1 MSASSTTSTNSM
13 MKAVGYRVA
22 GGPLQD
28 VELPKPTTPAD
39 TTSSSMRPRDLL
51 IQVLAVSVNPIDC
64 KLRHRQGAPQQSERG
79 EYAVLGFDCVGTVEV
94 VGVGCSLN
102 FKAGDR
108 VYYAG
113 DITRPGTNSEY
124 HLVDE
129 RLVGRAPTNLSNAE
143 AAALPLTTI
152 TAYEMLLD
160 RLRILDAGEDKK
172 SGSSSK
178 NKIILIV
185 GGAGGVGSIA
195 IQLVRAL
202 APDFTVIAT
211 ASRPETVH
219 FCQATCGAHH
229 VIDHSKPLAPQV
241 SALQIGAPS
250 YVFSTTHTDQHMPDI
265 VELMAPQGH
274 FGLID
279 DPKGGIDIMPL
290 KRKSISIHWE
300 LMFTRSMYETAD
312 MVEQHNLL
320 ETVANLVEQ
329 GKVKSTLTTTAGP
342 INAATLEK
350 VHALIE
356 SGKACGKI
364 VLEGFETS

>member
-1 MSASSTTSTNSM
+1 M

-28 VELPKPTTPAD
+28 VQLPKPDST
-39 TTSSSMRPRDLL
+39 SMRPRDLL

-64 KLRHRQGAPQQSERG
+64 KLRHRQGAPQASERDG
-79 EYAVLGFDCVGTVEV
+79 KYDYAVLGFDCVGIVEA
-94 VGVGCSLN
+94 VGRACGLK

-113 DITRPGTNSEY
+113 DITRPGTHSEY

-129 RLVGRAPTNLSNAE
+129 RLVGRAPTNLSHAQ

-152 TAYEMLLD
+152 TAYEMLMD
-160 RLRILDAGEDKK
+160 RLRILDAGESNKN
-172 SGSSSK
+172 

-211 ASRPETVH
+211 ASRPETVD

-241 SALQIGAPS
+241 AALQIGAPS

-274 FGLID
+274 LGLID

-320 ETVANLVEQ
+320 ETVASLVEQ
-329 GKVKSTLTTTAGP
+329 GKVQSTLTTIAGP
-342 INAATLEK
+342 INAANLEK
-350 VHALIE
+350 VHAVIE

-364 VLEGFETS
+364 VLEGFETSS